1 MAPDPWAA
9 PGLPL
14 CTAVPSARGPE
25 ICWLTSSSAAR
36 SCERP
41 LPTHRPRQEALA
53 TPLVGGRA
61 GRPKESPT
69 YSASSPGPRGQVPS
83 PLHPTRGDLL
93 ITLPPGPPQPPV
105 EPRLWSRHG
114 RGRRARP
121 GRCSGEGGVALV
133 LKTEI
138 VGVSLG
144 GCFGAQAICGR
155 HPEPRPAGTQSLT
168 APAAPS
174 EAARPVPAQPVTPS
188 CPVSIA
194 CRKLRPRRVKGTPRT
209 CRHRRKERFIQHV
222 ANPEQVVSN
231 RRGGRFAPG
240 RCGWCPP
247 HCPGKVKRAGAD
259 PLARASPS
267 CGLGSVFRLCP
278 RGRLQS
284 NLRTGS
290 WRCAWSALGS
300 QDSG

>member
-1 MAPDPWAA
+1 MAHILLSRQVLREA
-9 PGLPL
+9 PPHS
-14 CTAVPSARGPE
+14 PS
-25 ICWLTSSSAAR
+25 C
-36 SCERP
+36 
-41 LPTHRPRQEALA
+41 QEALA
-53 TPLVGGRA
+53 TPLVGGGA

-144 GCFGAQAICGR
+144 GCFGAQGICGR

-209 CRHRRKERFIQHV
+209 CRHRRKERFIQRV

-240 RCGWCPP
+240 KMWMVPP
-247 HCPGKVKRAGAD
+247 HPGKVKRAGAD

>member
-1 MAPDPWAA
+1 MAHILLSRQVLREAPPHSRSSPGSPGNAA
-9 PGLPL
+9 G
-14 CTAVPSARGPE
+14 RG
-25 ICWLTSSSAAR
+25 
-36 SCERP
+36 
-41 LPTHRPRQEALA
+41 
-53 TPLVGGRA
+53 GA

-168 APAAPS
+168 APAAPL

-209 CRHRRKERFIQHV
+209 CRHRRKERFIQRV

-247 HCPGKVKRAGAD
+247 PGKVKRAGAD

-284 NLRTGS
+284 NLRTRS